1 MSQIILTQELI
12 EAGVSSK
19 GGYNKCQLA
28 ALGIEWPP
36 QKGWKTSVIGHTIT
50 EEDYQRFIDA
60 KKS

>member
-12 EAGVSSK
+12 EAGISSK

-36 QKGWKTSVIGHTIT
+36 QKG
-50 EEDYQRFIDA
+50 
-60 KKS
+60 